1 MISKDGLLRFLEELD
16 RRVKSK
22 ITMVAVGGTAM
33 VLMGLKESTK
43 DIDFCAGSQKDY
55 DFMKRLKIRNDFKV
69 DLFYNGYI
77 FCLQLPSDYIRRARA
92 LKTGLKMLNIKI
104 LSPIDIVITKSS
116 RLNQRD
122 IEDIRAV
129 ISKKKISREKLVLR
143 FNEVKKSWP
152 SSDKTLEENFRF
164 LLREFF

>member
-1 MISKDGLLRFLEELD
+1 MISREDLLRFLKGLD
-16 RRVKSK
+16 KRIKTR

-43 DIDFCAGSQKDY
+43 DVDFCVDNKKHHDLIR
-55 DFMKRLKIRNDFKV
+55 RLRIKSDFKV
-69 DLFYNGYI
+69 DLFYGGYI
-77 FCLQLPSDYIRRARA
+77 FCLQLPSDYTIRARA

-104 LSPIDIVITKSS
+104 LSPIDVVITKSS

-122 IEDIRAV
+122 IEDIKEV
-129 ISKKKISREKLVLR
+129 VSKKKISRERLILR

-152 SSDKTLEENFRF
+152 SNDKMLEENFRF
-164 LLREFF
+164 VLREFF

>member
-1 MISKDGLLRFLEELD
+1 MISRDDLLGFLKGLDKRI
-16 RRVKSK
+16 KSRT
-22 ITMVAVGGTAM
+22 TMVAVGGTAM

-43 DIDFCAGSQKDY
+43 DVDFCVDSQNDY
-55 DFMKRLKIRNDFKV
+55 RIIRKIKSDFRV

-77 FCLQLPSDYIRRARA
+77 FCLQLPEDYIRRARA

-129 ISKKKISREKLVLR
+129 ISKKKISREKLVSR

-164 LLREFF
+164 VLREFF